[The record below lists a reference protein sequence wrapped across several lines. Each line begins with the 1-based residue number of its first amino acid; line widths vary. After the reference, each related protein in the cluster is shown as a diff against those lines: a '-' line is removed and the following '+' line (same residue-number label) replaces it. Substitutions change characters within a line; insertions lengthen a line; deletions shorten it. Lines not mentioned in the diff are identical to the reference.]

1 MKLSS
6 DLISQLVEATND
18 KNEAKAGETTVY
30 GTVVDYDGSTF
41 VQLDGSSELTPISP
55 TVRVDSGDRV
65 TVLIKNHTAIVT
77 GNISS
82 PSPNSGDLQN
92 IKDTIA
98 EFGTLIGE
106 KVNVKDLDAEKAR
119 IDALVAYDLV
129 VKDTLAASSADISD
143 LKADNAEIKDTL
155 KANNA
160 DISSL
165 KTDKLDATVAEA
177 TFAKI
182 KELEATTLQVNN
194 LEAAYG
200 AFKQTTTVSLTAINA
215 SIEDLQANKLS
226 AKDIEG
232 KYANIDFSNIGEA
245 AMERFYA
252 NSGLIKDVV
261 IGDATISGR
270 LVGVTISGELIE
282 GGTIVAEKL
291 VIKGEDGLYYKLNT
305 NGVTTEAEQTDY
317 NSLNGQVIRA
327 HSVTAEKIS
336 VSDLVAFDATIGG
349 FKITENSIYSGVKES
364 IDNSTRGI
372 YLDNDG
378 QVAFGDASNFI
389 KYYKDANGNY
399 KLDISADSISIG
411 SSGTSVET
419 LARDAQ
425 TAIDAVNDIKNKV
438 ESGDLDGEDATVLR
452 IDSSRGT
459 VFKNNAV
466 STVLSV
472 VIYRGS
478 KRITDI
484 TALREEYG
492 ASAYIQWLWQRIGED
507 TFGTILST
515 DSRIGND
522 GFTFTLSPADVDTK
536 VVFMCQ
542 LITD

>member
-1 MKLSS
+1 MALSS
-6 DLISQLVEATND
+6 ELVSKFVKVTND
-18 KNEAKAGETTVY
+18 STETKAETTVY
-30 GTVVDYDGSTF
+30 GTIVEHDGTNY
-41 VQLDGSSELTPISP
+41 VRLDGSDLMTPFSS
-55 TVRVDSGDRV
+55 TVNVKAGERV
-65 TVLIKNHTAIVT
+65 TVMIKNHTAVVT

-82 PSPNSGDLQN
+82 PSARGEEVVELGNKIDEFDN
-92 IKDTIA
+92 VIADKVDTKALNA
-98 EFGTLIGE
+98 EI
-106 KVNVKDLDAEKAR
+106 AR
-119 IDALVAYDLV
+119 IDSLVTYNLV
-129 VKDTLAASSADISD
+129 VKEHISASSADIGN
-143 LKADNAEIKDTL
+143 LKAENVEIKKTL
-155 KANNA
+155 TANSA
-160 DISSL
+160 DITNL
-165 KTDKLDATVAEA
+165 KTGKLDASVADI

-182 KELEATTLQVNN
+182 KD
-194 LEAAYG
+194 LEAANAKFDTLEADYG
-200 AFKQTTTVSLTAINA
+200 TFKQTTTVSLNAVDA
-215 SIEDLQANKLS
+215 SIKNLQVEKLS

-270 LVGVTISGELIE
+270 LVGVTISGNLIE
-282 GGTIVAEKL
+282 GETIVAEKL

-317 NSLNGQVIRA
+317 NSLNGQIIKA
-327 HSVTAEKIS
+327 HSVTAEKIR
-336 VSDLVAFDATIGG
+336 VDDLVAFDATIGG
-349 FKITENSIYSGVKES
+349 FKITDNSIYSGVKES
-364 IDNSTRGI
+364 VDNTTRGV

-389 KYYKDANGNY
+389 KYYKDSDGKY
-399 KLDISADSISIG
+399 KLAISAESISIG
-411 SSGTSVET
+411 ASGTSVET
-419 LARDAQ
+419 LAKDAQ

-438 ESGDLDGEDATVLR
+438 ESGDLNGEDATVLR

-484 TALREEYG
+484 TSLRAEYG
-492 ASAYIQWLWQRIGED
+492 DSAYIQWLWQRIGED

-515 DSRIGND
+515 DSRLGND